1 MAAFPGAPGGMPGMD
16 PNAGLSEQEAQMVKY
31 VRALSFARGEAA
43 PLFVLEEQWKENLG
57 RSNGHLRTFC

>member
-1 MAAFPGAPGGMPGMD
+1 MD